1 MKKITAFILNLVMF
15 IFWDLLP
22 MYIIWAV
29 LFAMFYFGGGQ
40 GEGAFT
46 SAVTLATFFAI
57 WGFDLWG
64 ALNTDC

>member
-1 MKKITAFILNLVMF
+1 MKKITAFILNLVLF

-29 LFAMFYFGGGQ
+29 LFAVFYLIDGR
-40 GEGAFT
+40 EEDALTT
-46 SAVTLATFFAI
+46 SVTLATFFAI

-64 ALNTDC
+64 TLNTDC